1 MQSNVKKMPPKLNV
15 IAYMRPFLFAVN
27 KDTRKEINSSFD
39 SYVCCY
45 DEMLGELL
53 LSKSRSLAI
62 QKCSDR
68 VQYYFIHALEYSAKD
83 RIDYWRNVRTDRL
96 SKSMWECYCK
106 DYGVQIVPGIESV
119 SLTEET
125 GKEGNTITYKIITVS
140 NYVTC
145 VYKQSIRSLI
155 KYLSAGGAIS
165 VESSYVDTRD
175 VMYYCVGVL
184 SDEADKMLTIL
195 GEADAIAC
203 VGQYTT
209 SEDVYA
215 ELSEHGEI
223 IQVNSSDVNDVLTGR
238 VHMILRNNGA
248 DIPVDK
254 VISGLPEDAIDL
266 DKEALTA
273 AVLAYLSY

>member
-1 MQSNVKKMPPKLNV
+1 MNNNVQKAPPKLNV

-27 KDTRKEINSSFD
+27 KDTRKEFNSAFD

-62 QKCSDR
+62 QKCTDT

-106 DYGVQIVPGIESV
+106 DYGVQIVPGIEEVGSATT
-119 SLTEET
+119 ST
-125 GKEGNTITYKIITVS
+125 GGNVIMYKIITVS
-140 NYVTC
+140 NYVTDE
-145 VYKQSIRSLI
+145 YKKAMRSLI
-155 KYLSAGGAIS
+155 KYLGEGGAIS
-165 VESSYVDTRD
+165 IECSYVDTQD
-175 VMYYCVGVL
+175 VMYYCVGVA
-184 SDEADKMLTIL
+184 SDEVDKMLTVL
-195 GEADAIAC
+195 SYADAIVC
-203 VGQYTT
+203 EGQYAT

-215 ELSEHGEI
+215 ELSGRGEI

-238 VHMILRNNGA
+238 VYMILRNNGV
-248 DIPVDK
+248 DMPVDK
-254 VISGLPEDAIDL
+254 VISGLPEGAIDL

-273 AVLAYLSY
+273 AVLAYITY